1 MELFPI
7 QTTQIGLAVT
17 NCYSMQ
23 FLHHIQD
30 QWCLLLHQPRHFL
43 KHGTDSPNF
52 MQMAR
57 DQGSYALE
65 RTIHPSFKS
74 ISDEIALINSHL
86 GNDDLIIHVLNSQ
99 GSLLSEKEIL
109 PSHLRNSMTNF
120 WTLNSFLNIYEEAH
134 ADFPITANFT

>member
-43 KHGTDSPNF
+43 KHGTYSPNF

-57 DQGSYALE
+57 DRGSY
-65 RTIHPSFKS
+65 
-74 ISDEIALINSHL
+74 
-86 GNDDLIIHVLNSQ
+86 
-99 GSLLSEKEIL
+99 GSLLLEKEIL

-134 ADFPITANFT
+134 ADFPITANFN

>member
-30 QWCLLLHQPRHFL
+30 HWCLLLHQPRHFL
-43 KHGTDSPNF
+43 KHGTYSPNF

-57 DQGSYALE
+57 DRG
-65 RTIHPSFKS
+65 
-74 ISDEIALINSHL
+74 
-86 GNDDLIIHVLNSQ
+86 
-99 GSLLSEKEIL
+99 
-109 PSHLRNSMTNF
+109 NSMTNF